1 MPDLPARPDL
11 TQLRHQAKDL
21 LRARQRWRSDALT
34 RIGVVSDRT
43 TLASAQLAV
52 AREYGFASWPKL
64 KREVQRR
71 EVLDNRDLARLSA
84 LLAAD
89 PALATESME
98 HWCDHPKGAS
108 PLGYVAMLRY
118 DTSRGVW
125 RDVQDTAALARA
137 LIRAGAPVDG
147 EPGDRETPL
156 ITAASYGDAAVAR
169 VLIEEGADLEAHA
182 SPDSGGVPGGSA
194 LLHAAVFGMTDVVDV
209 LVAAGAGV
217 HGIEEAAAAGD
228 VSRWLGDATE
238 DARVRALVIAA
249 DHERAR
255 RNRRLI
261 AAGTPVDAIDEAF
274 GGHPLRTAAG
284 NARPAER
291 PTPAW
296 RTVPI
301 RSCATSRAAHRSSSA
316 GRARR
321 RRPARTGRGR
331 VDPRRARRLA
341 TRPAEEL
348 DRIAGRVVEHD
359 WRPPGPLITPLRKA
373 TPSAPSRS
381 TSASMSSTIKCRRFQ
396 PAGHGLSSV
405 RQLARR
411 AELVGPE
418 RSSRRWPRLTSATA
432 GEASNP
438 ISKAKLR
445 V

>member
-21 LRARQRWRSDALT
+21 LRAAKGGDPGALT
-34 RIGVVSDRT
+34 RIGAVSDRT

-64 KREVQRR
+64 KREVERR
-71 EVLDNRDLARLSA
+71 EVLDNRDLARLST

-89 PALATESME
+89 PTLATESMQ
-98 HWCDHPKGAS
+98 HWCDHPRGAS

-182 SPDSGGVPGGSA
+182 SPDSGGVPDGSA

-228 VSRWLGDATE
+228 VSRWLGDATQ

-249 DHERAR
+249 DHERLDVIDA
-255 RNRRLI
+255 LI

-284 NARPAER
+284 NARPASVRRLLAHGADPELR
-291 PTPAW
+291 DEQGRTPLQLC
-296 RTVPI
+296 RQ
-301 RSCATSRAAHRSSSA
+301 
-316 GRARR
+316 GRA
-321 RRPARTGRGR
+321 G
-331 VDPRRARRLA
+331 D
-341 TRPAEEL
+341 
-348 DRIAGRVVEHD
+348 DR
-359 WRPPGPLITPLRKA
+359 
-373 TPSAPSRS
+373 
-381 TSASMSSTIKCRRFQ
+381 
-396 PAGHGLSSV
+396 
-405 RQLARR
+405 
-411 AELVGPE
+411 PE
-418 RSSRRWPRLTSATA
+418 RDDVESTLAA
-432 GEASNP
+432 LGG
-438 ISKAKLR
+438 
-445 V
+445 